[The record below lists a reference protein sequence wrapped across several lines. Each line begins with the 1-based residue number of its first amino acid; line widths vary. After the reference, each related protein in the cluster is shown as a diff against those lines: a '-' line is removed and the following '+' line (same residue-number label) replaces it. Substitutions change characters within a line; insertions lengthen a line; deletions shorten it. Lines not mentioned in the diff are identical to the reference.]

1 MLPPAF
7 LTVATPSWTSHD
19 AADLSLTL
27 THSSR
32 FSPSKRMMASE
43 GGAPKVDPGA
53 TTAGLGVQISVSSG
67 LGFGLGGSAGCWAWA
82 AIAADKKSAGTER
95 WKKRENFIRGSLHRG
110 AWDGGLSWYPMS
122 PKPGDM
128 GHPGLCRR
136 CGLKKTL

>member
-32 FSPSKRMMASE
+32 FLPSKRMMASE

-67 LGFGLGGSAGCWAWA
+67 LGFGLDGAAGCLALA
-82 AIAADKKSAGTER
+82 ATSADKESAGTVR
-95 WKKRENFIRGSLHRG
+95 WEKRDIFISGRL
-110 AWDGGLSWYPMS
+110 
-122 PKPGDM
+122 
-128 GHPGLCRR
+128 HPG
-136 CGLKKTL
+136 